1 MIDITAT
8 NFEAEV
14 VAASAQ
20 LPVLIDFWAPWCGP
34 CKVLGPLLEKLETQ
48 YNGAFRLAK
57 VNSDVEQELSAAFQ
71 IRSIPTC
78 ILFKEGKPVDGFQ
91 GALPESQIKQFLDK
105 HLPKPEEMELAAARK
120 AKLEGDRFTALR
132 KTRAALALNP
142 AFDEARFDLCE
153 LLLDE
158 ADTDAAREEFSKVN
172 PRNHIDPRW
181 IALDARL
188 NAASKALKLPGVEAL
203 TKAIAADPANLQ
215 ARFDL
220 AEVYIS
226 VQAYEEAL
234 EQLLAIVQT
243 DRTFKDDIA
252 RKTMIA
258 VFNMAVSQPEI
269 IGKWRRKLATSLN

>member
-78 ILFKEGKPVDGFQ
+78 ILFKEGKPIDGFQ
-91 GALPESQIKQFLDK
+91 GALPEGQIKQFLDK

-132 KTRAALALNP
+132 KTRAALALSP
-142 AFDEARFDLCE
+142 GFDEARFDLCE

-158 ADTDAAREEFSKVN
+158 ADTDAAREEFSKIS

-203 TKAIAADPANLQ
+203 TEAIAANPANLQ

-243 DRTFKDDIA
+243 DRAFKDDIA

-258 VFNMAVSQPEI
+258 VFNMAVSQPDI
-269 IGKWRRKLATSLN
+269 IGKWRRKLAMSLN

>member
-1 MIDITAT
+1 
-8 NFEAEV
+8 
-14 VAASAQ
+14 
-20 LPVLIDFWAPWCGP
+20 
-34 CKVLGPLLEKLETQ
+34 
-48 YNGAFRLAK
+48 
-57 VNSDVEQELSAAFQ
+57 
-71 IRSIPTC
+71 
-78 ILFKEGKPVDGFQ
+78 
-91 GALPESQIKQFLDK
+91 
-105 HLPKPEEMELAAARK
+105 MELAAARK

-158 ADTDAAREEFSKVN
+158 ADTDTAREEFSKVN

>member
-91 GALPESQIKQFLDK
+91 GALP
-105 HLPKPEEMELAAARK
+105 
-120 AKLEGDRFTALR
+120 
-132 KTRAALALNP
+132 
-142 AFDEARFDLCE
+142 
-153 LLLDE
+153 
-158 ADTDAAREEFSKVN
+158 
-172 PRNHIDPRW
+172 
-181 IALDARL
+181 
-188 NAASKALKLPGVEAL
+188 
-203 TKAIAADPANLQ
+203 
-215 ARFDL
+215 
-220 AEVYIS
+220 
-226 VQAYEEAL
+226 
-234 EQLLAIVQT
+234 
-243 DRTFKDDIA
+243 
-252 RKTMIA
+252 
-258 VFNMAVSQPEI
+258 
-269 IGKWRRKLATSLN
+269 